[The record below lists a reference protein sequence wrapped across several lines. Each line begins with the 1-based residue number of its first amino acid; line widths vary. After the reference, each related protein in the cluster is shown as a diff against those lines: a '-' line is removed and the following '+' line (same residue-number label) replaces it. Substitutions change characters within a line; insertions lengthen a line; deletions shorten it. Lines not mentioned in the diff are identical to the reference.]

1 MAGAVNKVIL
11 IGNLGKDP
19 ELRRT
24 ASGAAV
30 TSFSLATTERF
41 TSRDGGRQ
49 EQTEWHEIVAWNKSA
64 ETMAQYLRKGSS
76 VYIEGKL
83 RTRSWDDN
91 NGQKRYKTEVVVS
104 TFQFLD
110 SKGGNGGGGFS
121 SGGGANDFG
130 EPPMGFDQAPQD
142 NFGGG
147 FEQQQA
153 PAQQQFQQQAPAQPQ
168 YQQAPP
174 QQQAAPQQPMKPA
187 APIQVDDDL
196 PF

>member
-24 ASGAAV
+24 PSGAAV

-49 EQTEWHEIVAWNKSA
+49 EQTEWHDIVAWNKSA

-83 RTRSWDDN
+83 RTRSWED
-91 NGQKRYKTEVVVS
+91 NGQKRYRTEIVVS

-110 SKGGNGGGGFS
+110 SKGAGGGGGFS
-121 SGGGANDFG
+121 SGGGVSDFG
-130 EPPMGFDQAPQD
+130 EPPMGFDAPQD

-147 FEQQQA
+147 FEQQA
-153 PAQQQFQQQAPAQPQ
+153 PAQPQYQQAPAQPQ
-168 YQQAPP
+168 YQQQAPAQP
-174 QQQAAPQQPMKPA
+174 QAPVQPA